1 VDVPSLS
8 FDEIADNRPSGESS
22 EEIRASVQAAREL
35 QRGRYDGVAHCNAH
49 LDSKKT
55 REYCALGDG
64 ARKLLETALEQL
76 GLSARAYDK
85 VLRIA
90 RTIADI
96 AGEDAIT
103 EQHIAEAIQ
112 YRSMDRAAI

>member
-1 VDVPSLS
+1 M
-8 FDEIADNRPSGESS
+8 
-22 EEIRASVQAAREL
+22 
-35 QRGRYDGVAHCNAH
+35 AHCNAH

-55 REYCALGDG
+55 RQYCALGDG
-64 ARKLLETALEQL
+64 ARKLLEMALEQL

-85 VLRIA
+85 VLRIS

-96 AGEDAIT
+96 AGEDGIM

-112 YRSMDRAAI
+112 YRSMDRAVV